1 MRWILWI
8 IVAYLALAIQ
18 NMLGILVRIE
28 TLWLGDI
35 RPDILAAAAVFVT
48 LTARNLLD
56 VVIACW
62 LLGLGLDL
70 TSGQGVVGP
79 MPLAYSAAAYVVFQV
94 RDAFF
99 RDRVSSQIILTALFA
114 LLAHTAW
121 ITLQLLLAMR
131 AGRWDSYGRWLLQA
145 CLLAAYSGLL
155 APAVFGVLGR
165 CSRWLIIPAASRGSR
180 ER

>member
-8 IVAYLALAIQ
+8 ILAYLALAVQ
-18 NMLGILVRIE
+18 NALGILIGIH
-28 TLWLGDI
+28 TSWLGDI
-35 RPDILAAAAVFVT
+35 RPDILAAAAVFVV
-48 LTARNLLD
+48 LTVRNLHD
-56 VVIACW
+56 VIIACW

-79 MPLAYSAAAYVVFQV
+79 MALAYSGAAFVVFKV

-99 RDRVSSQIILTALFA
+99 RDRLSSQIIMTAVFA

-121 ITLQLLLAMR
+121 IILQLVLALR
-131 AGRWDSYGRWLLQA
+131 SGHWESFGRLLLQA
-145 CLLAAYSGLL
+145 CLLTVYSGLL
-155 APAVFGVLGR
+155 APMVFALLGR
-165 CSRWLIIPAASRGSR
+165 CSRWLVAPAAGRGSR

>member
-8 IVAYLALAIQ
+8 ILAYLALTVQ
-18 NMLGILVRIE
+18 NVLGILVFIP
-28 TLWLGDI
+28 TSWPGDI
-35 RPDILAAAAVFVT
+35 RPDILAAAAVFV
-48 LTARNLLD
+48 AFSAKNPLD

-79 MPLAYSAAAYVVFQV
+79 MPLAYSAAAYVVFRM

-99 RDRVSSQIILTALFA
+99 RDRLSSQIILTGVFA
-114 LLAHTAW
+114 LLAHVTW
-121 ITLQLLLAMR
+121 ITLQLVLALG
-131 AGRWDSYGRWLLQA
+131 AGHWESYGRMLIQA
-145 CLLAAYSGLL
+145 CLLAVYSGLL
-155 APAVFGVLGR
+155 APVIFALLGR
-165 CSRWLIIPAASRGSR
+165 CSRWLITPAASRGSR

>member
-8 IVAYLALAIQ
+8 IVAYLALTVQ
-18 NMLGILVRIE
+18 NVLGVLICFH
-28 TLWLGDI
+28 TSWLGDI
-35 RPDILAAAAVFVT
+35 RPDILAAAAVFVV
-48 LTARNLLD
+48 LTTRNVQD

-79 MPLAYSAAAYVVFQV
+79 MPLAYSAAAFLVFKV

-99 RDRVSSQIILTALFA
+99 RDRLSSQIILTAVFA
-114 LLAHTAW
+114 LVAHFAW
-121 ITLQLLLAMR
+121 ITLQLVVAMR
-131 AGRWDSYGRWLLQA
+131 SARWDLYGHQLLQA

-155 APAVFGVLGR
+155 APVIFAILSR
-165 CSRWLIIPAASRGSR
+165 CARWLITPAGSRGSR